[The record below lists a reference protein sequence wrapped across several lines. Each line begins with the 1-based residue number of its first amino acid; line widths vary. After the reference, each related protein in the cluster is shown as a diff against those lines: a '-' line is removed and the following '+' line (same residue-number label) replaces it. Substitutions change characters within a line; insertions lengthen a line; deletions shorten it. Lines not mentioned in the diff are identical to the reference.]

1 MCMRNRLFVICLLF
15 VVPVCS
21 LLAQGNN
28 LTVQLLT
35 GSHIDTVLNHYLAGE
50 GVVLSNGTFNN
61 HPGNIVSN
69 QIGTFNRNG
78 FTQFPIES
86 GLVMCTG
93 GVTVAE
99 GPNNSV
105 AASVLPTLSYT
116 ESALSP
122 LVTQSLN
129 DCASVDFDFLTN
141 SDTFVFRY
149 VFASEEY
156 CEYVNSEFNDIFAFF
171 LTGPDPVTLVQT
183 TRNVAIIPGSI
194 STANPNGIPV
204 AINNVN
210 HGYHEINMPGP
221 GSNPS
226 YPQYFVHNSS
236 TTGTQF
242 DGYTVALEAG
252 GIIQACAS
260 YHMKLSICDV
270 NDDLYDSGVF
280 LEEHSFESA
289 PDPSL
294 TMGGFYCLHDD
305 IVFQYQ
311 AQNVDSIH
319 LVTPS
324 GNVLWTP
331 PFVIPDAL
339 EADSGYYY
347 LWAKKGASCGGNP
360 WFKDSVHIE
369 IHVPCVSELC
379 GGAEACA
386 GDVMSYPYAYDSIT
400 GPWVSYVNNN
410 MFTIS
415 PPATLATDTTVFY
428 ALSMYDQFNCHFDT
442 TVQVHVHVQRHIV
455 IDSVV
460 CNSCVWNGVTYNQS
474 GDYTTMMQTGAGCD
488 SSTTL
493 HLTVHYSKVASDTLH
508 LVQNQLPYFF
518 APADTTFAVNSPA
531 AFQFVFT
538 LPTQYQC
545 DSVIT
550 QYVIVYQ
557 NVMQDFDTVV
567 CASDLP
573 IDWHGHLFTETGT
586 QSDTLLTAFGADSVI
601 VLHLTVNP
609 NYEYFLEDEAC
620 EGGGYSKYGFVIPH
634 DETVGVDT
642 LDRTLT
648 LQSSTGCDSIV
659 HLQLTFTDTALRIV
673 SLTEDFCESMSAEL
687 MVVTDF
693 TNYVWTTGEQS
704 PNITVTFPG
713 VYGVTASQ
721 GGCRVTARYVVEG
734 CDLHLYL
741 PNAITP
747 TKNDG
752 LNDVF
757 FIPEVLLPMM
767 DDFEISIFDRW
778 GSQVYYSTDKS
789 FHWRGEVNDKIAV
802 NSIFNYIIRYKN
814 LNDKSFVVTGQITV
828 L

>member
-1 MCMRNRLFVICLLF
+1 MRKRLIVVCLL
-15 VVPVCS
+15 
-21 LLAQGNN
+21 LLGSVYAVSGQGNN

-35 GSHIDTVLNHYLAGE
+35 GNHIDTVLNHYLAGE
-50 GVVLSNGTFNN
+50 GVQLSNGKFNN
-61 HPGNIVSN
+61 HPGNINSN
-69 QIGTFNRNG
+69 QVGTFHRNG
-78 FTQFPIES
+78 FTQFPLES

-93 GVTVAE
+93 NATVAE
-99 GPNNSV
+99 GPNNSSS
-105 AASVLPTLSYT
+105 ASSYPTSSFS
-116 ESALSP
+116 ESSLAP
-122 LVTQSLN
+122 LVTESLN
-129 DCASVDFDFLTN
+129 DCASLDFDFLTN

-183 TRNVAIIPGSI
+183 TKNVAIIPGSV
-194 STANPNGIPV
+194 SAAHPNGIPV

-210 HGYHEINMPGP
+210 HGYHGVSSSGP

-226 YPQYFVHNSS
+226 YSQYFIHNTSS
-236 TTGTQF
+236 AGTQF

-252 GIIQACAS
+252 GIIQACVN

-270 NDDLYDSGVF
+270 SDELYDSGVF
-280 LEEHSFESA
+280 LEEHSFESV

-294 TMGGFYCLHDD
+294 TMGGFFCLHDD

-319 LVTPS
+319 LITPS
-324 GNVLWTP
+324 GDTLWTP
-331 PFVIPDAL
+331 PFTIANAL

-347 LWAKKGASCGGNP
+347 LRAKKGATCNGSP
-360 WFKDSVHIE
+360 WTMDSVHIE

-379 GGAEACA
+379 GGAEFCA
-386 GDVMSYPYAYDSIT
+386 GDVMSYSYAYDSIT

-415 PPATLATDTTVFY
+415 PPATLTADTTIFY
-428 ALSMYDQFNCHFDT
+428 SLSMYDLSNCHFDT
-442 TVQVHVHVQRHIV
+442 TVQVQIHALRHVD

-460 CNSCVWNGVTYNQS
+460 CNSCVWNDVTYTQS
-474 GDYTTMMQTGAGCD
+474 GNYTIMSQTNAGCD
-488 SSTTL
+488 SVTTL
-493 HLTVHYSKVASDTLH
+493 HLTVHYSTATTDTLY
-508 LVQNQLPYFF
+508 LVQNQLPYYF
-518 APADTTFAVNSPA
+518 APADTTFAVNSPTS
-531 AFQFVFT
+531 FQFTFT

-550 QYVIVYQ
+550 QYVEVYQ
-557 NVMQDFDTVV
+557 NVLQTLDTAV
-567 CASDLP
+567 CAENLP
-573 IDWHGHLFTETGT
+573 VVWHGRTFTDAGT
-586 QSDTLLTAFGADSVI
+586 QCDTLLTASGADSVL
-601 VLHLTVNP
+601 VLNLDVYP
-609 NYEYFLEDEAC
+609 NYEIFLEDVVC
-620 EGGGYSKYGFVIPH
+620 EGDGYSQHGFAIPNA
-634 DETVGVDT
+634 ETVGVDT

-648 LQSSTGCDSIV
+648 LQTSEGCDSLI
-659 HLQLTFTDTALRIV
+659 HLQLTFVDTALHIV
-673 SLTEDFCESMSAEL
+673 SLTEDFCENWSAEL
-687 MVVTDF
+687 MVVTGF
-693 TNYVWTTGEQS
+693 TDYMWTTGEQS
-704 PNITVTFPG
+704 PNITVTSPG
-713 VYGVTASQ
+713 MYGVTALQ
-721 GGCRVTARYVVEG
+721 DGCRVTARYLVEG

-757 FIPEVLLPMM
+757 FLPEMLLPML

-789 FHWRGEVNDKIAV
+789 FRWRGEINDKIAV
-802 NSIFNYIIRYKN
+802 NSVFNYIIRYKN
-814 LNDKSFVVTGQITV
+814 INGKPFVVTGQITV